1 MKPIWQPFNGRVK
14 PYNAFTAE
22 DESFFNGS
30 GGMYG
35 ISMGM
40 YGADGFTNFIG
51 GIVPAIIATKKIRQR
66 RATQY
71 ATDLESNLQ
80 SQNPE
85 STIPQVMQSSI
96 ANLKNELA
104 NQKNLRSRA
113 KKRGDKMKYDEGVQ
127 VVQDLL
133 NYYEGKATAQ
143 SASPMPAISTIPES
157 PAYPKYPT
165 GLLPSPSMDPLT
177 GQPSAPSLPVEKGDG
192 IIGSAVVAPTVSPSL
207 QQGSATPEDAPPATI
222 KKGMNP
228 WILAGGAAVL
238 LTGAFFM
245 LRKKK

>member
-14 PYNAFTAE
+14 PYNSFTAE
-22 DESFFNGS
+22 DESFFNGT

-80 SQNPE
+80 SQYPE
-85 STIPQVMQSSI
+85 STITQVMQSSI
-96 ANLKNELA
+96 AGLKNELT
-104 NQKNLRSRA
+104 NQKNLRARA
-113 KKRGDKMKYDEGVQ
+113 KKRADKMKYDEGVQ

-143 SASPMPAISTIPES
+143 QASPMPSISTIPES
-157 PAYPKYPT
+157 PANPKYPT
-165 GLLPSPSMDPLT
+165 GLLPFPGMDPLT
-177 GQPSAPSLPVEKGDG
+177 GQPTAPPLPVEKGDG
-192 IIGSAVVAPTVSPSL
+192 IIGSAVVAPSVIPTL
-207 QQGSATPEDAPPATI
+207 QKGSATPEEMPTMQG
-222 KKGMNP
+222 KKGVNP
-228 WILAGGAAVL
+228 WVLAGGAAIL

-245 LRKKK
+245 LSKMK

>member
-1 MKPIWQPFNGRVK
+1 MKTIWQPFNGRVK
-14 PYNAFTAE
+14 PYYAFTAE

-80 SQNPE
+80 SQYPE

-96 ANLKNELA
+96 AGLKNELT

-113 KKRGDKMKYDEGVQ
+113 KKKGDKMKYDEGVQ

-143 SASPMPAISTIPES
+143 SASPMPAISTIPIT
-157 PAYPKYPT
+157 PANPVYQNIP
-165 GLLPSPSMDPLT
+165 LLPTTNDPLT
-177 GQPSAPSLPVEKGDG
+177 GQPIAPPLPGVEKDD
-192 IIGSAVVAPTVSPSL
+192 IIGSAVVAPTVSPTL
-207 QQGSATPEDAPPATI
+207 QKGSATPEDAPPAPM
-222 KKGMNP
+222 KKGINP